1 MLQVADLLE
10 QLEQFKEN
18 LMKKNEEILQL
29 KSKLEVGKNAN
40 INKLIQLKE
49 ENAHLKVC
57 LQFNFREKS
66 FLRDCVPYKLHIIT
80 LIKEKAYN
88 VFVEEFATAMP
99 QNIN

>member
-57 LQFNFREKS
+57 LQFNFKEKS
-66 FLRDCVPYKLHIIT
+66 FL
-80 LIKEKAYN
+80 
-88 VFVEEFATAMP
+88 
-99 QNIN
+99 